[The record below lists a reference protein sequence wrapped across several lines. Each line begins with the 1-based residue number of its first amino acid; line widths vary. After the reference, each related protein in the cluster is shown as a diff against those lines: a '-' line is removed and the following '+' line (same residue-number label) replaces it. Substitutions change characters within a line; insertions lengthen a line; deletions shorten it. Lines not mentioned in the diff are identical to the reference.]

1 MNLRRRPR
9 CPTSARRWWLAGAV
23 LAVLAAQ
30 WLALVH
36 TVVHAGARAWPVLET
51 AAPHAAPSAWVQLL
65 VAGHDAG
72 SASCLLLDQLAQA
85 APCADPPAA
94 LPPALPSAAHD
105 DASIARVLPAGWAG
119 FRARGPPHVG

>member
-1 MNLRRRPR
+1 MTLRRRPR
-9 CPTSARRWWLAGAV
+9 CPTPARRWWLAGAV

-36 TVVHAGARAWPVLET
+36 TVVHAGGRAWPVAEA
-51 AAPHAAPSAWVQLL
+51 AAPHAASSAWVQL

-85 APCADPPAA
+85 APCADPPVV
-94 LPPALPSAAHD
+94 LPPALPPAVHHD
-105 DASIARVLPAGWAG
+105 TAIARVLPAEWVG